1 MLTGF
6 PLYHILV
13 YVRVS
18 GGGYTKRNVARC
30 WTYETSILTNTSI
43 PEQLPRSD
51 YHEYFAPDF
60 SLGVSAHKVMEDV
73 NTKAVSIG
81 CMGAYICD
89 HIESYSVT
97 RVMVL
102 GEMAV
107 RDQGKNM
114 RK

>member
-73 NTKAVSIG
+73 NTKAVSIS
-81 CMGAYICD
+81 CMRVYVRD
-89 HIESYSVT
+89 NTNIESYSVI
-97 RVMVL
+97 R
-102 GEMAV
+102 
-107 RDQGKNM
+107 
-114 RK
+114 